1 MDRITSR
8 IEIRAVVMGKK
19 HEAKVVIRDAH
30 THVVEIKEDGKTIY
44 SADNLAQAE
53 ENEIPFI
60 HRCSIE
66 DILDYIKTVPYEEIA
81 FVKEAVI
88 MNRALAEEAL
98 RNQQTTFARTLKVMN
113 DNKLVSEDAI
123 RTANLFAMQL
133 LKPV

>member
-1 MDRITSR
+1 MCIRDR
-8 IEIRAVVMGKK
+8 
-19 HEAKVVIRDAH
+19 HEAEVVIRDAH

-98 RNQQTTFARTLKVMN
+98 RNQP
-113 DNKLVSEDAI
+113 VSYTHLDVYKRQGI
-123 RTANLFAMQL
+123 
-133 LKPV
+133 